1 MGAVYELLKI
11 VSILAFSFYGLRGLF
26 ANAMAAEFERYGL
39 ERFRRLTGVLEVLGA
54 AGLAAG
60 YFLPGLVVVASGGLT
75 LLMALGVGV
84 RLRSGDS
91 VGQAMQA
98 LAMFAVNL
106 FIFVYALRFAGH

>member
-1 MGAVYELLKI
+1 M
-11 VSILAFSFYGLRGLF
+11 
-26 ANAMAAEFERYGL
+26 
-39 ERFRRLTGVLEVLGA
+39 
-54 AGLAAG
+54 
-60 YFLPGLVVVASGGLT
+60 VASGGLT